1 MQKIKFVLKI
11 KSPKPKAGG
20 QSPGRAYHKPLLD
33 WRRVLAD
40 GPEGLALAQ
49 REIFGEV
56 EK

>member
-20 QSPGRAYHKPLLD
+20 QSPGRACLKPLLD
-33 WRRVLAD
+33 WQRVVRESAVD
-40 GPEGLALAQ
+40 AVK

-56 EK
+56 SK